1 MMQVLLIV
9 FAAELLLKVISYGF
23 VIGQGAYLKSHWNKI
38 DFIVVIAGMID
49 QIAGIFLPN
58 DNPALVRI
66 CCRFMLIVPM
76 LLANFAAELYSNYS
90 GAESIQ
96 ASAPDFAIRGFEDRF
111 TNDRKIDSA
120 CPFNCSHIIS
130 CFQYIRHSRR
140 AAVYGEVQD
149 LQR

>member
-1 MMQVLLIV
+1 MQVLLIV

-23 VIGQGAYLKSHWNKI
+23 FIGQGAYLKSHWNKI

-66 CCRFMLIVPM
+66 CCHFDVDRPS
-76 LLANFAAELYSNYS
+76 NFATELHSNYS
-90 GAESIQ
+90 SAESFQ

-120 CPFNCSHIIS
+120 RPFNCSHIIG

-140 AAVYGEVQD
+140 TVVHGEVQD